1 MGMGERENYLS
12 TRVIDDKFIAL
23 DNKNHLT
30 TWSTLS
36 GKVRYEWDLSLN
48 EGNNLD
54 FSKFKIF
61 QFDSK
66 HQVFQREWFTK
77 TLLISKDPIDKS
89 KIDEKLFFHPDELK
103 SNMMNQATF
112 VKRRDKEYHE
122 FKLIE
127 IVSQDKVREVAS
139 FIYPYWKGQQQYL
152 YFNDEGDMMFERL
165 FFERQQIYQKIPD
178 KVNPTKCTWK
188 LIKRLTNLPTDFL
201 DVQNTQYPF
210 FMSPNF
216 KYYLDID

>member
-1 MGMGERENYLS
+1 MLHRNSIFFMGMGERENYLS

-48 EGNNLD
+48 EENNLD

-89 KIDEKLFFHPDELK
+89 KIDEELFFHQDELK
-103 SNMMNQATF
+103 SNLKKQVTF

-127 IVSQDKVREVAS
+127 IVS
-139 FIYPYWKGQQQYL
+139 
-152 YFNDEGDMMFERL
+152 
-165 FFERQQIYQKIPD
+165 
-178 KVNPTKCTWK
+178 
-188 LIKRLTNLPTDFL
+188 
-201 DVQNTQYPF
+201 
-210 FMSPNF
+210 
-216 KYYLDID
+216 